1 MPDKDKVVL
10 GLSICADYGYCDPDS
25 DIPYFEKDCPY
36 YSGNGLGL
44 TCGKNQLLLEAL
56 ELLRPVPVR
65 TLFIT
70 PYKSSGMKHGRC
82 PGCDALINS
91 VSNKVACGRCGMMV
105 SWDD

>member
-1 MPDKDKVVL
+1 MTRK
-10 GLSICADYGYCDPDS
+10 
-25 DIPYFEKDCPY
+25 
-36 YSGNGLGL
+36 
-44 TCGKNQLLLEAL
+44 CGKNDMVACESIRPVLFDAL
-56 ELLRPVPVR
+56 ELLQKNEVT
-65 TLFIT
+65 TLFVT